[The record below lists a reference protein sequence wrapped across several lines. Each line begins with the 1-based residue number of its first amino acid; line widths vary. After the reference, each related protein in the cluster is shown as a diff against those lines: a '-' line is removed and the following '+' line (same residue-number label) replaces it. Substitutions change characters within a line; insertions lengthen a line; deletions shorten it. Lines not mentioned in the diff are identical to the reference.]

1 MLEEKITALLDH
13 LSEQGIEITG
23 ETAFIC
29 NDGVLLVV
37 PNERGAV
44 DLMLVRNPVKVDFNL
59 GITDK
64 DMELWNTTAQLLSE
78 MEDNE

>member
-44 DLMLVRNPVKVDFNL
+44 DLMLVKVDFNL